1 MTQKIESEHVIRLS
15 MDGRLQAAA
24 AQVAAYRGRPLHL
37 PRAGLADGGHRQAKE
52 GAGTGRPSKRYD
64 HVPSHPPVGA
74 RFSCGVP
81 GCTAGRRCRH
91 CDQRLTR
98 MVVHDDS
105 KARGKKAAEEQFE
118 GWMMEGIWWKK
129 VDIFCK
135 GRGAAAPHGDEEDR
149 FGGKGADRSDLQH
162 HATADGGVD
171 DAVGGRGVTL
181 ERGGEGGN
189 TGSLEDSFG

>member
-64 HVPSHPPVGA
+64 H
-74 RFSCGVP
+74 
-81 GCTAGRRCRH
+81 
-91 CDQRLTR
+91 LTR